1 VPRAPLAREAPS
13 PEVAA
18 RADALLHEVLDNN
31 QRQELA
37 DTGIVTVRGSLGGE
51 YRIKLGR
58 SGNVTRVVN
67 GEAVERL
74 CIHPNIDVP
83 DADVVVSQVLML
95 RTNEAAFLVT
105 ANHYDLIRQEG
116 IGYQERM
123 EAERE
128 DLEQQGARWFFQ
140 ELARRRE
147 AGHNLRAQDDPMR
160 LLRGFVDHDTG
171 EWLLIPLRRLRDV
184 TLEDAEAL
192 GLTGVAE
199 LADVLRVGLTPLLRQ
214 EPTVGDVIDVSLRT
228 MMGRDALAAALM
240 ARIRWGGAP
249 TPAVTAE
256 IAAIA
261 RRVFAAG
268 GGPAMDQ
275 VRLGE
280 WLDAYDAA
288 QGVAHAG

>member
-1 VPRAPLAREAPS
+1 M
-13 PEVAA
+13 
-18 RADALLHEVLDNN
+18 
-31 QRQELA
+31 
-37 DTGIVTVRGSLGGE
+37 
-51 YRIKLGR
+51 
-58 SGNVTRVVN
+58 
-67 GEAVERL
+67 
-74 CIHPNIDVP
+74 P